1 MTQNGRKR
9 AWQKWAEEG
18 MAKNKKIA
26 GREHG
31 KKRREKNK
39 LIRLHTCT
47 LQYTWK
53 VTSNEL
59 PVDPLIHRQRG
70 GEGGVYLERGGGGGL
85 AHETGGGGTQVKS
98 QFSEGWPPRRAG
110 DKFRH

>member
-1 MTQNGRKR
+1 MV
-9 AWQKWAEEG
+9 
-18 MAKNKKIA
+18 

-31 KKRREKNK
+31 KNWGRGHGKK
-39 LIRLHTCT
+39 LQEESMAKKAGKEQTYPAAHCT

-85 AHETGGGGTQVKS
+85 AHETGGGGTQVKY